1 MPNFTHQNHI
11 LLNPLFKYRIS
22 KMNIIALLPLFFGN
36 IRGWQAI
43 IILLVILLL
52 FGAKRLPTL
61 MRSMGQSVHAFRQGL
76 ADAQAEINKEV
87 KPSDKSESKKD
98 ED

>member
-1 MPNFTHQNHI
+1 MVI
-11 LLNPLFKYRIS
+11 ISLIPLF
-22 KMNIIALLPLFFGN
+22 LGN

-43 IILLVILLL
+43 IIILVILLL
-52 FGAKRLPTL
+52 FGAKRLPSL

-87 KPSDKSESKKD
+87 KPSGENTSDKDKSSAQ
-98 ED
+98 

>member
-1 MPNFTHQNHI
+1 
-11 LLNPLFKYRIS
+11 
-22 KMNIIALLPLFFGN
+22 MNLTALIPLFFGN

-76 ADAQAEINKEV
+76 ADAQAELNKEV
-87 KPSDKSESKKD
+87 KPTSKTDNPDDKSKD
-98 ED
+98 

>member
-1 MPNFTHQNHI
+1 
-11 LLNPLFKYRIS
+11 
-22 KMNIIALLPLFFGN
+22 MNLIALIPLFFGN

-76 ADAQAEINKEV
+76 ADAQAELNKDV
-87 KPSDKSESKKD
+87 KPTSKTENPDDKSKD
-98 ED
+98 